1 MTRAII
7 AGLAVLAAAACGT
20 ADRPPAD
27 AQSATEAQPAAEAQ
41 GAMGTPSAANLP
53 ADVALAVRLA
63 RAIQATPAAADSILA
78 ANGVT
83 RAGLD
88 SLMYAIAADPAKA
101 AAYDAALR

>member
-1 MTRAII
+1 MTRAIVVSF
-7 AGLAVLAAAACGT
+7 AVLAAVACGT
-20 ADRPPAD
+20 ADRPPAE
-27 AQSATEAQPAAEAQ
+27 AQSGAEAQPAAEAQ
-41 GAMGTPSAANLP
+41 GAMGAQPAATMP

-83 RAGLD
+83 RTGLD
-88 SLMYAIAADPAKA
+88 SLMYTIAADPAKA